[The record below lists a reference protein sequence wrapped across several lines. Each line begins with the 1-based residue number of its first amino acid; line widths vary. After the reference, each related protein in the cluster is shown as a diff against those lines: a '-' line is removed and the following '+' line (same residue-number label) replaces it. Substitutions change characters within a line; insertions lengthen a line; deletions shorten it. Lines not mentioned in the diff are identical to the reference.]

1 MKRLTLCTLCCAL
14 MCAVSVSAQASLINL
29 PAEQL
34 PSSLLISNTTI
45 EERTATFEQYS
56 TLSSILKST
65 RLDKVL
71 AYDGEFTVFAPSNT
85 AFNKLPKLTA
95 EKLLDPK
102 NSKMVRDVLSYHII
116 AGKFS
121 ASSIL
126 RAMCRG
132 KGIAK
137 FTTILGEKIT
147 ATMNGIDIVL
157 TDNAGNKATI
167 VRADATQSNG
177 IIHEIDAVFLPVKLY

>member
-1 MKRLTLCTLCCAL
+1 MKRLTLCMSLCTLMLGIYAN
-14 MCAVSVSAQASLINL
+14 AQTSLIKL
-29 PAEQL
+29 PMEQL
-34 PSSLLISNTTI
+34 PSKLIVSKKTI
-45 EERTATFEQYS
+45 EERTASFENYS

-65 RLDKVL
+65 HLDKVL

-85 AFNKLPKLTA
+85 AFKKLPKLTA
-95 EKLLDPK
+95 DKLLDPK
-102 NSKMVRDVLSYHII
+102 NSKVLRDVLSYHII
-116 AGKFS
+116 AGNFS

-132 KGIAK
+132 NGVAR

-167 VRADATQSNG
+167 VRADSTQSNG
-177 IIHEIDAVFLPVKLY
+177 VIHEIDAVFLPIRIY